1 MNIISQP
8 YICGTGRLC
17 SFFLFQRFQT
27 SRKNIDPGNF
37 MHKYAEFICI
47 FIRNIPFFCIFSSLL
62 FPFSVGNKTFR
73 WPSRSDMMLNSLEY
87 DRAHLFICRNFS
99 AFKAFLTLKQSS
111 QRHKISALFFCI
123 LTNYNQ
129 TNLPILP
136 IFHSPDSKYVNS
148 EVFAY
153 GKQTF
158 RLFFV
163 FSRMNISGLTYS
175 FASQKY
181 T

>member
-1 MNIISQP
+1 
-8 YICGTGRLC
+8 
-17 SFFLFQRFQT
+17 
-27 SRKNIDPGNF
+27 

-87 DRAHLFICRNFS
+87 DRVHLFICRNFS
-99 AFKAFLTLKQSS
+99 AFKVFLTLKQSS
-111 QRHKISALFFCI
+111 KRHKISALFFCI

-153 GKQTF
+153 GKRTF